1 LHPTLDRSPVAR
13 AMPTSS
19 HTDRPVLIVED
30 DDELRDVLIVACE
43 MNGHAAIG
51 CASADEALAQLRGG
65 LRPCLIVFD
74 LVMPNKSGWEFRAEQ
89 LADSELAAIPSVA
102 TSAAVQGDTM
112 RETLQV
118 EALLP
123 KPIDMD
129 RLLAL
134 IERHCAKTE
143 RRRT

>member
-1 LHPTLDRSPVAR
+1 
-13 AMPTSS
+13 MPSS
-19 HTDRPVLIVED
+19 SQTERPVLIVED

-43 MNGHAAIG
+43 LNGRPAVG
-51 CASADEALAQLRGG
+51 CASADEALAKLRGG

-89 LADSELAAIPSVA
+89 LADPELAAIPSVA

-134 IERHCAKTE
+134 IERHCAKTD